1 MFKTKLEATSE
12 QQRSKAACPHSAM
25 NSAVLI
31 QSNANVVTVPC
42 VAARLDELE
51 KMDELAG

>member
-1 MFKTKLEATSE
+1 
-12 QQRSKAACPHSAM
+12 M